1 MPGYRPFWGT
11 LLVSLILTT
20 SATAQLKTLAVSP
33 SFEEPRGGFGR
44 LIAEKSGHTA
54 FVYVSGKEGI
64 QVRIYDPEHREL
76 ATNTIDPAYGKL
88 KQADVTAIFEGNGQ
102 IALFINTLSDGRWI
116 LFRFLIDGT
125 TGKLLEEKEIASRS
139 KASKDILMQGAAGTM
154 LVPDFYVRQDP
165 YSGCYAVATC
175 TFNNKGDASDKLEVI
190 HYTSDHHELG
200 RATHIVADRHC
211 RYLDLAVR
219 GDKEVAVLLTG
230 RAGKD
235 IWRKDQAR
243 SLLLATLKAGSGKLM
258 VDSLDY
264 PEAASVGPG
273 LIRYNKA
280 GDQYMMLT
288 SHYDNETEGSRN
300 YLSLINPE
308 DHALTLSRLSSS
320 GIQQA
325 ADEARKEDRFQ
336 EMPQNLYLKE
346 DGSYSVFYEEVLVQN
361 EKVMGSRNE
370 YRTRIILG
378 GLGAVQYTP
387 DGKENGAYYVPRKR
401 NMQFL
406 PDALYYSDRQEKAA
420 QLSMTLQFLYGYYLN
435 GTRQDYLFFNNAE
448 HPVSWGTKRRNADLT
463 MSYEDCI
470 AFSYKVGGAGAVPAG
485 VPTFDRA
492 GSDNKSIGIFQAS
505 DYDRERNIMVTL
517 KRAQEGRS
525 SPVQLVWLQPE

>member
-1 MPGYRPFWGT
+1 M
-11 LLVSLILTT
+11 
-20 SATAQLKTLAVSP
+20 AQLKTLAVSP

-64 QVRIYDPEHREL
+64 QVRIYDPEHHEL
-76 ATNTIDPAYGKL
+76 AMNTIDPAYGKL
-88 KQADVTAIFEGNGQ
+88 KQADVTAIFESGGR

-139 KASKDILMQGAAGTM
+139 KANKDILIQGAIGTM
-154 LVPDFYVRQDP
+154 LVPDFYVRKDP

-175 TFNNKGDASDKLEVI
+175 TFNDKGDAGDKLEVI
-190 HYTSDHHELG
+190 HYTGDHHELG
-200 RATHIVADRHC
+200 RAAYIAEDRHC
-211 RYLDLAVR
+211 RYLDYLDLAVR

-230 RAGKD
+230 RSARD
-235 IWRKDQAR
+235 IRLNQER
-243 SLLLATLKAGSGKLM
+243 SLLLATLKAGTDKLM

-264 PEAASVGPG
+264 PEAATVGPC

-280 GDQYMMLT
+280 TDQYMMLT
-288 SHYDNETEGSRN
+288 SHYDNETEGRRN
-300 YLSLINPE
+300 YLSLISPE
-308 DHALTLSRLSSS
+308 SHSLTISRLSSS

-346 DGSYSVFYEEVLVQN
+346 DGSYSVFYEEILIQI
-361 EKVMGSRNE
+361 EKVSGNFSRKE
-370 YRTRIILG
+370 KLLGKDYRTRIILG

-448 HPVSWGTKRRNADLT
+448 HPMAWGTKRRNADLT

-470 AFSYKVGGAGAVPAG
+470 AFSYKVGGAGAVPVG

-505 DYDRERNIMVTL
+505 DYDRERNVMVTL
-517 KRAQEGRS
+517 KRAQEGGS